1 MQKYVKENFK
11 EGTALFQVT
20 QGDSEK
26 DQTIEISSQNYK
38 LDAFWS
44 GEWLTTFTIKGG
56 VLSGDIKIKC
66 HYFEQGN
73 MQFNLDK

>member
-1 MQKYVKENFK
+1 MQKYTTENFK
-11 EGTALFQVT
+11 EGTTLFQVT
-20 QGDSEK
+20 QGGSDDE
-26 DQTIEISSQNYK
+26 QTIEISCHNYK

-44 GEWLTTFTIKGG
+44 GEWLTTFTIKAG
-56 VLSGDIKIKC
+56 VLSGDLKIKC